1 MVKDMREQVI
11 QKIKEEKLIAIVRG
25 VRPDLCLKVAEA
37 LYDGGVRVL
46 EIPYDQRDSG
56 SWIRSAETIQALSE
70 AFEGRMIIG
79 AGTVTCV
86 ELVEMT
92 YRHKGRFIIS
102 PDTDIDVIRRTRELN
117 MVSVPGA
124 MTPTE
129 IKQAYLAG
137 ADFVKLF
144 PAGSLG
150 AGYLKAVKAPL
161 NHIPI
166 LAVGGISERNV
177 QEYLAAGAEGFG
189 IGGNLA
195 KKAWID
201 AGEFDKLTEAA
212 SAVITAI
219 KGE

>member
-25 VRPDLCLKVAEA
+25 VRPDLCHKVAEA
-37 LYDGGVRVL
+37 LYAGGVRVL

-56 SWIRSAETIQALSE
+56 SWIRTAETIQALSE

>member
-56 SWIRSAETIQALSE
+56 SWIRTAEAIQALSE

>member
-56 SWIRSAETIQALSE
+56 NWIRTAETIQALSE

>member
-56 SWIRSAETIQALSE
+56 SWVRTAETIQALSE